1 MPGNVYGQ
9 YRRVLNANKNA
20 LKRVRPVPA
29 GSQREQKRSEM
40 CTASTEEAVGPGP
53 NGKLVQVKQL
63 TVN

>member
-1 MPGNVYGQ
+1 MYGADQRGLTVHGNV
-9 YRRVLNANKNA
+9 
-20 LKRVRPVPA
+20 LKRVRSVPA
-29 GSQREQKRSEM
+29 GSQREQKRPEM